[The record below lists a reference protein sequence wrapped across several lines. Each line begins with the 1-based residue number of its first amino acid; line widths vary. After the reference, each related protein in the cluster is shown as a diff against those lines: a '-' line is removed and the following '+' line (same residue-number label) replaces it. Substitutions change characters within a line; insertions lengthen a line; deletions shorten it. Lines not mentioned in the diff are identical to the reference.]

1 MSGHGFQGDCEASSQ
16 LAGGL
21 AGTEPAGWLLLG
33 CVSQSIWQQADS
45 QTRAVWRED
54 RSLWERMQGSR
65 SKVLKARKQLCEGAW
80 TGLRN
85 PSFLAQY
92 CQVPAV

>member
-1 MSGHGFQGDCEASSQ
+1 MASRVTARPALSWQ
-16 LAGGL
+16 VGWL
-21 AGTEPAGWLLLG
+21 EQKPAGWLLLG

-54 RSLWERMQGSR
+54 RSLWETMQGSR
-65 SKVLKARKQLCEGAW
+65 SKVLKAGKQLCEGAW

-92 CQVPAV
+92 CQVPVV